1 MTGPRLA
8 KHVNVSVTSV
18 YRSTDFVKHMDHMFE
33 TQNLEAGDV
42 AKSIPD
48 EINISRLRSAL
59 DICVEELPPLL
70 ELGQLPEF
78 VQAEYDFP
86 YHRPSVLSM
95 ATESSTMMPETIG
108 YVLLQVNILCT
119 YMSLTLVLLNPGYIL
134 PLQTVDPDQL
144 ASSEAN

>member
-1 MTGPRLA
+1 
-8 KHVNVSVTSV
+8 
-18 YRSTDFVKHMDHMFE
+18 MDHMFE

-42 AKSIPD
+42 ARSSAD
-48 EINISRLRSAL
+48 AVNISRLRSAL

-70 ELGQLPEF
+70 ELGQIPEF

-108 YVLLQVNILCT
+108 YVLLQVNEQYTEKKMNKKTNKKKCRK
-119 YMSLTLVLLNPGYIL
+119 
-134 PLQTVDPDQL
+134 QL
-144 ASSEAN
+144 FDYVKM

>member
-1 MTGPRLA
+1 
-8 KHVNVSVTSV
+8 
-18 YRSTDFVKHMDHMFE
+18 MDHMFE

-42 AKSIPD
+42 ARSSAD
-48 EINISRLRSAL
+48 AINISRLRSAL

-70 ELGQLPEF
+70 ELGQIPEF

-108 YVLLQVNILCT
+108 YVLLQVNELYTEKRIKKKKK
-119 YMSLTLVLLNPGYIL
+119 N
-134 PLQTVDPDQL
+134 
-144 ASSEAN
+144 